1 MPKTDSLCSKL
12 RLLLMVLGK
21 NSWMFRQSLK
31 FSPDFSNFGEHLL
44 LFIQVAFLKQYF
56 LLFCNKD
63 YRTFFFFCTE
73 WSVGSVHQ
81 PGTEHRPKAVKAHSS
96 NH

>member
-63 YRTFFFFCTE
+63 YRTFFFSALNGVWGLFTNQ
-73 WSVGSVHQ
+73 GLNTGPRQ
-81 PGTEHRPKAVKAHSS
+81 
-96 NH
+96 